1 MLAAV
6 SSFFAFTVGAI
17 LPVFPYLVGSTVLWP
32 AMLVSLI
39 ALFVCGAVVTSVTN
53 RHWIY
58 GGVRQLLLGAAA
70 AALTYGFGYLVG
82 GTSLG

>member
-1 MLAAV
+1 M
-6 SSFFAFTVGAI
+6 
-17 LPVFPYLVGSTVLWP
+17 PYLLGVTVLWP

-53 RHWIY
+53 RHWLY
-58 GGVRQLLLGAAA
+58 GGFRQLMLGAAA

-82 GTSLG
+82 GAGLG